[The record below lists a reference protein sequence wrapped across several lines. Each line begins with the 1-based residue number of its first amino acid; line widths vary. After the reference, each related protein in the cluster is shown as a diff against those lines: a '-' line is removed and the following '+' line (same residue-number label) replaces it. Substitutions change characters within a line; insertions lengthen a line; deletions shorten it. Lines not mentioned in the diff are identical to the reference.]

1 MEIGLFYASST
12 CYTEMVAEKIAAALQ
27 PLTVHLHN
35 LRDQPLADVRRYPV
49 LLFGISTWDYGELQE
64 DWASH
69 WSELADLDLD
79 GRIVALFGL
88 GDQSGYGEWFV
99 DALGML
105 HEQLLAHRVQ
115 LIGYW
120 PNSADYQFNASKA
133 LTDDGQYFV
142 GLVLDEENQYALSEQ
157 RIARWCQQLKAEL
170 AELAAPSA

>member
-12 CYTEMVAEKIAAALQ
+12 CYTEMVAEKIAAALK
-27 PLTVHLHN
+27 PLTVHLYN
-35 LRDQPLADVRRYPV
+35 LRDQPLAQVSRYPV
-49 LLFGISTWDYGELQE
+49 VLFGISTWDYGELQE

-88 GDQSGYGEWFV
+88 GDQSGYGDWFV

-105 HEQLLAHRVQ
+105 HDQLLAHRVQ

-133 LTDDGQYFV
+133 LTADGQYFV
-142 GLVLDEENQYALSEQ
+142 GLVLDEENQYGLSEQ